1 MERFFEILP
10 GALAWTT
17 LILMVLLSWLFP
29 TFISIFIILFDI
41 YWLLKTIFLSF
52 HFVATYK
59 EMKVNMRI
67 DWIEKLNEIKPNE
80 EVLDNYKNKKFLT
93 APYSWREI
101 YHLIILPMYNEPY
114 EVVRESFIRLSS
126 AHYPMEKIMVVLG
139 LEERAPEYVFTNA
152 EKIKNEFSS
161 KFYKFI
167 ITIHPKDLPN
177 EIPGKAS
184 NEAYAAEIAKKE
196 LIEAS
201 NIDENKVLVSVF
213 DIDTQIFSEYFG
225 RLTYVFLKTED
236 RMRSIYQPISL
247 FMNNVYE
254 ASPFSR
260 VVSFSASFWQ
270 MMQQSR
276 PEKLT
281 SFSSQSIPFSTLSE
295 IGYWHRNIVSED
307 SRIFWQAFLKYHGN
321 FKTTPLFYPVSMDAP
336 EAESFWGTMK
346 NIYKQQRRWAW
357 GAENVTYLI
366 NGLIK
371 DKVISFYKKVYWGF
385 NTIEGYYSWAT
396 NAIMIFALGWLPLL
410 LGGKHFN
417 AMLLSYNLPHLT
429 QFILSLSTVGIATSA
444 ILGVSLLPKKSD
456 GIHFKDYL
464 IYFLQWLLMPI
475 TLIVFGAIPAIEA
488 QTRLMLSGKYR
499 LGFWVTPKG
508 RYAETGKGSEKRSSC

>member
-10 GALAWTT
+10 GALSWIT
-17 LILMVLLSWLFP
+17 LILMFLLSWLFP
-29 TFISIFIILFDI
+29 TFVSIFIILFDI

-59 EMKVNMRI
+59 EMKKNMKI
-67 DWIEKLNEIKPNE
+67 DWIQKLNEIKPNE
-80 EVLDNYKNKKFLT
+80 EILDSYKNKKILT
-93 APYSWREI
+93 ASYSWQEI

-126 AHYPMEKIMVVLG
+126 AHYPMEKVMVVLA
-139 LEERAPEYVFTNA
+139 LEERAPQYVSEIG
-152 EKIKNEFSS
+152 EKIKNEFGS
-161 KFYKFI
+161 KFYKFM
-167 ITIHPKDLPN
+167 ITVHPKNLPG

-184 NEAYAAEIAKKE
+184 NEAWAAEIAKKD
-196 LIEAS
+196 LINAF

-213 DIDTQIFSEYFG
+213 DIDTQIFPEYFG
-225 RLTYVFLKTED
+225 RLTYSFLNTED
-236 RMRSIYQPISL
+236 RMHSIYQPVSL

-254 ASPFSR
+254 VSPFSR

-295 IGYWHRNIVSED
+295 IGFWHRNIVSED

-336 EAESFWGTMK
+336 IAEKFWGTMK

-357 GAENVTYLI
+357 GAENVSYLVI
-366 NGLIK
+366 GLLK
-371 DKVISFYKKVYWGF
+371 DKTISVYKKCYWIF

-396 NAIMIFALGWLPLL
+396 NAIMIFALGWLPLI

-417 AMLLSYNLPHLT
+417 TMLLSYNLPHLT

-444 ILGVSLLPKKSD
+444 ILGVSLLPKKID
-456 GIHFKDYL
+456 GIYFKDYL
-464 IYFLQWLLMPI
+464 VYFLQWLLVPI
-475 TLIVFGAIPAIEA
+475 TLIFFGAIPAIDA
-488 QTRLMLSGKYR
+488 QTRLMISGKYR

-508 RYAETGKGSEKRSSC
+508 RYTETENGSGKR